1 MNDRPDLFE
10 QMLDVTSDDALL
22 LKNQL
27 CFPLYAAA
35 RKIVRVYTP
44 ILDKLGLTYTQY
56 ITLLVLWEED
66 GLSVKELGNRLFLD
80 SGTLTPLLKKLETQG
95 LCNRIRDQI
104 DERNVSIYLTA
115 KGRELKGQAREVPSQ
130 VASCITLKPKDILE
144 LQGLLNRMLAAD

>member
-80 SGTLTPLLKKLETQG
+80 SGTLTPLLKKLETQE